1 MGASGVDTADSTAA
15 VDMAGVPE
23 VELEVLVTADLP
35 MPQGYV
41 FRPDNGSRAK
51 QIAGFFLGDR
61 STIQGHCL
69 AFAVRHP
76 EAATILIDT
85 GMHPDARRSLRR
97 DFGLPMSVLF
107 RGLRPA
113 PQPFGQQLGT
123 LGIDPAAVRHVV
135 MTHLHVDHTS
145 GMRLLPGAE
154 FVCSS
159 DEWRAARGR
168 NAVRRGY
175 VAHHLPPES
184 RMRLLD
190 LQEGE
195 PFGPFKKTID
205 LLGDGSIRL
214 ISTPGH
220 TKGHMSVLVRA
231 GGEPVLLVG
240 DAAYTVRS
248 IDDEIL
254 PLLTVDDETCLDSI
268 RQLNAFA
275 RSVPEAMLVPS
286 HDPSAWQHL
295 RRASR

>member
-1 MGASGVDTADSTAA
+1 VDASGVETKGAA
-15 VDMAGVPE
+15 GMLDMAGVPE

-41 FRPDNGSRAK
+41 FRPGDGNRAK
-51 QIAGFFLGDR
+51 QIAGLFLGDR
-61 STIQGHCL
+61 STIHGHCL
-69 AFAVRHP
+69 AFVVRHP
-76 EAATILIDT
+76 EAGTILIDT

-113 PQPFGQQLGT
+113 PQPFDQQLGT
-123 LGIDPAAVRHVV
+123 IGIDPAAVRQVV

-154 FVCSS
+154 FLCSS

-168 NAVRRGY
+168 NAVRQGY

-190 LQEGE
+190 VQEGE

-205 LLGDGSIRL
+205 LLGDSSIRL
-214 ISTPGH
+214 VSTPGH
-220 TKGHMSVLVRA
+220 TKGHMA
-231 GGEPVLLVG
+231 VLLRASGKPVFVVG

-254 PLLTVDDETCLDSI
+254 PLLTLDDESYLDSM
-268 RQLNAFA
+268 RQLKAFA
-275 RSVPEAMLVPS
+275 RSVPEALLVPS
-286 HDPSAWQHL
+286 HDPSAWQQL